1 MLFDSNVMLSVGSEN
16 NTCLSQCGLNL
27 FGVLLLNIYMH
38 DHSDSCILVKIPGI
52 TFWLKL

>member
-27 FGVLLLNIYMH
+27 LH